1 MSVHEQNG
9 FNFGIPYFIN
19 FKGHSIHQ
27 SINLMKNCKPRNKRK
42 AIEVA
47 EGAYLLT
54 TIVSDIFALRVEL
67 VSAFLILFVSSKQT
81 LRGCHMD
88 SLNGMVPRTLMVT
101 AEDGLLCKCSGT
113 RQCE

>member
-54 TIVSDIFALRVEL
+54 TIVSDIFAAEGRTGVCF
-67 VSAFLILFVSSKQT
+67 S
-81 LRGCHMD
+81 D
-88 SLNGMVPRTLMVT
+88 SLCILQTDFKRLSHGQPEWYGSQDINGN
-101 AEDGLLCKCSGT
+101 C
-113 RQCE
+113 